1 MNFHV
6 FNNIVFHFTEVQ
18 TLRESGERV
27 PEVISEERWTE
38 LINLPLL
45 ETRKTL
51 YGYDDMKV

>member
-1 MNFHV
+1 MFLINLY
-6 FNNIVFHFTEVQ
+6 FHFTEVQ

-38 LINLPLL
+38 LINIPLL

-51 YGYDDMKV
+51 YGYDDMKA